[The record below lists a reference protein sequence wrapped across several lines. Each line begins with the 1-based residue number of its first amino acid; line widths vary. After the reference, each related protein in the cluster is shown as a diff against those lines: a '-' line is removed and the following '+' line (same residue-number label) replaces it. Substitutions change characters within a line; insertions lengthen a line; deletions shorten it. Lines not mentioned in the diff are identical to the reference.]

1 MTNKCLKYFLNLL
14 KVRDY
19 SEKILVE
26 KALSKNY
33 SPEEIQESINYLLEK
48 NFLND
53 LRLAENLVQKYKNQK
68 GLNWIKQKLV
78 QKGISK
84 ENIEFALKN
93 LKQADLKPSNDLK
106 KKIENK
112 YKLSFS
118 DWQNVDQN
126 TRLKVNR
133 FLQSRGYLN
142 SFEII
147 NNWIKNSD
155 YE

>member
-84 ENIEFALKN
+84 ENIEFVLKN

-112 YKLSFS
+112 YKLNFS

-147 NNWIKNSD
+147 NNWIKNSN
-155 YE
+155 YG

>member
-112 YKLSFS
+112 YKLNFS